1 MEIDCYKKAISRR
14 GGGQQSLAQ
23 SQRMHT
29 LSAVP
34 PLAIRFSVDFMC
46 SRSESRLSANFVEK
60 HHVAGAESG
69 VPN

>member
-29 LSAVP
+29 LSAVQ
-34 PLAIRFSVDFMC
+34 PLVGPTALHPRH
-46 SRSESRLSANFVEK
+46 R
-60 HHVAGAESG
+60 AGFFFELIPAG
-69 VPN
+69 II